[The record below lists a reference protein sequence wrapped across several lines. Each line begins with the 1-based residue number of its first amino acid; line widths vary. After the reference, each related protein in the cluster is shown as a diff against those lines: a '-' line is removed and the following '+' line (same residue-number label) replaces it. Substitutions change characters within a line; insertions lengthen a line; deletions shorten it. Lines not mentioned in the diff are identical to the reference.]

1 MSSAFDVPSFECS
14 NCVIE
19 NFTAEENDVVFSLSV
34 PPYSSAKLRFICVED
49 MTAGIEI
56 IHQKIFCI
64 RSRRLDNEKIEYEI
78 QFCDSNVDEVHIIA
92 KSKRYS
98 E

>member
-14 NCVIE
+14 NCKIE
-19 NFTAEENDVVFSLSV
+19 NFTAEENDVVFALSV
-34 PPYSSAKLRFICVED
+34 PPYASAKLRFIGVED

-56 IHQKIFCI
+56 VHQKIFCI
-64 RSRRLDNEKIEYEI
+64 RSRRLDNEMIDYVI
-78 QFCDSNVDEVHIIA
+78 QFYDSNVEGAHIIA